1 LDYATVSAKI
11 PRKLKGLLDKYGIRP
26 SPIIRRAL
34 EEEVKRRMLGEIEER
49 AKRLS
54 GKVSHIPDDEFVR
67 LIREDRDR

>member
-1 LDYATVSAKI
+1 
-11 PRKLKGLLDKYGIRP
+11 
-26 SPIIRRAL
+26 
-34 EEEVKRRMLGEIEER
+34 MLGEIEER